1 MTQSGRILSLL
12 FERLSMAKKSGSKKK
27 KRPEFEQALEHLK
40 QSLAALESEE
50 LTLEES
56 LQQYEAGIKHLG
68 HCQSALK
75 TARQKIE
82 QLVSIDQDGQLK
94 TKPFDGSAS
103 DQITSGTRRAKA
115 PSRQSQSR
123 QSQSKTAQ
131 QTQASNSPSDAE
143 EIEDEAELRRQLDA
157 VQDID
162 DSSGLF

>member
-1 MTQSGRILSLL
+1 
-12 FERLSMAKKSGSKKK
+12 MAKKPASKKK
-27 KRPEFEQALEHLK
+27 KRPEFEQALEQLK

-82 QLVSIDQDGQLK
+82 QLVSIGPNGQMT

-103 DQITSGTRRAKA
+103 DQVTSGTRRAKA
-115 PSRQSQSR
+115 PSRKSPSQR
-123 QSQSKTAQ
+123 AE
-131 QTQASNSPSDAE
+131 QTQALGDASDTD
-143 EIEDEAELRRQLDA
+143 EIEDEDELRRQLDA
-157 VQDID
+157 VQDVD